1 MSAIAVRSAPSFPAG
16 GALQNLACWP
26 GAPTHTQSRSAPGG
40 LAVRQRRELLML
52 DGVELRDLSVTQ
64 ADVDRE
70 ARKPFWEGIQL
81 TGR

>member
-1 MSAIAVRSAPSFPAG
+1 MSAIASHSPSLPASG
-16 GALQNLACWP
+16 TFGMRLFGRIGQRTLTAIRAWR
-26 GAPTHTQSRSAPGG
+26 ARM
-40 LAVRQRRELLML
+40 RQRRELLML
-52 DGVELRDLSVTQ
+52 NDVELRELSFTE